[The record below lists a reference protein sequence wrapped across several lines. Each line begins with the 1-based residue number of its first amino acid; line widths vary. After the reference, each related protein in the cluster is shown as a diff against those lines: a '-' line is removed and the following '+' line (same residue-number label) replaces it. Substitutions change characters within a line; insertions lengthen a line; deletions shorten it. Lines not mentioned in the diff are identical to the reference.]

1 MQRMLTRSIA
11 QLRIQSPSSSSSVA
25 LAPST
30 HLLQLPPELLHHIFS
45 FLPLADCGQLCLTS
59 RAIRSHVLSW
69 ILSTESISQLTESTT
84 LERDSEEVI
93 RSAGIGH
100 LVKIQKKNAGKEKS
114 AEVTRSLLKKL
125 GKDLYNKIV
134 DVYKVD
140 FDIFGYEKKR
150 FEDL

>member
-1 MQRMLTRSIA
+1 MSAYLDKIA
-11 QLRIQSPSSSSSVA
+11 GTGSSFSEFVKFVLREEDEGME
-25 LAPST
+25 LDMHWAPVY
-30 HLLQLPPELLHHIFS
+30 S
-45 FLPLADCGQLCLTS
+45 FCNPCQVNFTD
-59 RAIRSHVLSW
+59 IVMF
-69 ILSTESISQLTESTT
+69 ET

-100 LVKIQKKNAGKEKS
+100 LVKIHKKNAGKEKS